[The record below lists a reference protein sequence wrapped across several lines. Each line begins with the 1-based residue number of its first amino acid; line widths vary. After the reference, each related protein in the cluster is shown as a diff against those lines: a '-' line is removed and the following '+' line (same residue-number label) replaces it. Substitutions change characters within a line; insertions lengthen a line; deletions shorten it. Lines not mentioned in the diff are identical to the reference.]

1 MPVGTL
7 FVLATPLGNLSDLSA
22 RALEVLR
29 GAPVVAAE
37 DTRHSRR
44 LLSAIDAHPDELV
57 SYHAHSEPG
66 RIAQL
71 LAIVQGGRDL
81 VLITDAGAPG
91 VSDPGGEL
99 VAAAHEAGVPVVP
112 IPGPSAV
119 TTALQAAG
127 LPADRYLFLGFLPRK
142 GPERRARIAEVATSP
157 WTVVLYEAAPR
168 LVALLTDLEAAAGPG
183 RTAVVAR
190 ELTKLHEEI
199 RRGDL
204 AALRSHYEAAAPRG
218 EITLVVAGRPA
229 EEALRAAAPDTAEVE
244 RCIAAW
250 LDAGESRREVA
261 RRVSA
266 EFGMSRNDA
275 YRLVMER

>member
-1 MPVGTL
+1 MVMPVGTL

-99 VAAAHEAGVPVVP
+99 VGEVVDRRRQHPQLVLAGRVDPQSRAALRLGRRHRSSASGSRRRW
-112 IPGPSAV
+112 PSASRRSPRGSHQPCSV
-119 TTALQAAG
+119 WDFSWP
-127 LPADRYLFLGFLPRK
+127 LPTCSGR
-142 GPERRARIAEVATSP
+142 T
-157 WTVVLYEAAPR
+157 
-168 LVALLTDLEAAAGPG
+168 GPG
-183 RTAVVAR
+183 R
-190 ELTKLHEEI
+190 L
-199 RRGDL
+199 
-204 AALRSHYEAAAPRG
+204 
-218 EITLVVAGRPA
+218 
-229 EEALRAAAPDTAEVE
+229 
-244 RCIAAW
+244 W
-250 LDAGESRREVA
+250 
-261 RRVSA
+261 
-266 EFGMSRNDA
+266 
-275 YRLVMER
+275 

>member
-1 MPVGTL
+1 MSLGTL
-7 FVLATPLGNLSDLSA
+7 YVLATPLGNLADLSA
-22 RALEVLR
+22 RAAEVLR
-29 GAPVVAAE
+29 RVPVVAAE

-44 LLSAIDAHPDELV
+44 LLSAIDAHPAELV
-57 SYHAHSEPG
+57 SYHAHSDDG

-71 LAIVQGGRDL
+71 LAVAQGGRDL

-99 VAAAHEAGVPVVP
+99 VAAAHAAGITVVP

-142 GPERRARIAEVATSP
+142 GPERRARLAEVGASP

-168 LVALLTDLEAAAGPG
+168 LVSLLTDLEAAAGPT

-199 RRGDL
+199 RRGEL
-204 AALRSHYEAAAPRG
+204 AALRTHYTETAPRG
-218 EITLVVAGRPA
+218 ELTVVVAGRSADEADRATAPDA
-229 EEALRAAAPDTAEVE
+229 EEVARS
-244 RCIAAW
+244 IAAW
-250 LDAGESRREVA
+250 LAAGESRREVA

-266 EFGMSRNDA
+266 EFGLSRNDA
-275 YRLVMER
+275 YRLVMEH

>member
-1 MPVGTL
+1 
-7 FVLATPLGNLSDLSA
+7 
-22 RALEVLR
+22 
-29 GAPVVAAE
+29 
-37 DTRHSRR
+37 
-44 LLSAIDAHPDELV
+44 V

-244 RCIAAW
+244 RCVAAW